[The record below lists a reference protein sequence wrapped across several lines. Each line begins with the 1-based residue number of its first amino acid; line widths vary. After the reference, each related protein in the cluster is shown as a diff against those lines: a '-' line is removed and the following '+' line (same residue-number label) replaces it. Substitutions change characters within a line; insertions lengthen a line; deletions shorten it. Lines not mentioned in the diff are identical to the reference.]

1 MMRGLF
7 WWIQVPRHVILLSPF
22 KWNMLWRTHLPSAKG
37 CIWRQTNL
45 SVTISMSFSELLTY
59 CKNVMPKVAQ
69 NAWWALC
76 YGKFFF
82 KKNGRWKK
90 KHFKLVAINHCR
102 KWRKQF
108 FVVWS
113 LKLKLILST
122 RKLNDFLSSTICF
135 VKMVQEGSNL

>member
-1 MMRGLF
+1 
-7 WWIQVPRHVILLSPF
+7 
-22 KWNMLWRTHLPSAKG
+22 
-37 CIWRQTNL
+37 
-45 SVTISMSFSELLTY
+45 
-59 CKNVMPKVAQ
+59 
-69 NAWWALC
+69 
-76 YGKFFF
+76 
-82 KKNGRWKK
+82 
-90 KHFKLVAINHCR
+90 LVAINHCR